1 MAYMF
6 IQACNLAFMVI
17 ESSLHWKA
25 ARGLANVPVCV
36 CGRGDVAT
44 LKNVNR
50 VLKKHLRAMEGMQSK
65 LKQTNKQ
72 TNKKT

>member
-6 IQACNLAFMVI
+6 IQACSLAFMVI

-36 CGRGDVAT
+36 CGQGDVAT

-50 VLKKHLRAMEGMQSK
+50 VLK
-65 LKQTNKQ
+65 NI
-72 TNKKT
+72 